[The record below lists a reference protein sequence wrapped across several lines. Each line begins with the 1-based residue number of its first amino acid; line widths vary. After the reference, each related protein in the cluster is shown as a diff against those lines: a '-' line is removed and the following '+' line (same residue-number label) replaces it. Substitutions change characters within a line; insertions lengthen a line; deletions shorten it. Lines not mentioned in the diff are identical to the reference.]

1 MTEPIADPADLLVP
15 MFQDAMVDYVPD
27 PMVLR
32 AADLFIGG
40 KDFVKKIYP
49 DSDNG
54 IRNGAEVTKEKVWAT
69 IDKNIDGL
77 IAFFHLLMTRDRIPL
92 IDYDS
97 TFNDQNFRTLGDIAV
112 PLHPPFDVYQRFKK
126 DAQNRIKDIDL
137 RKLPRSMIDD
147 IAEELVS
154 SGYGWLPEAGLDE
167 LDATQRTAAG
177 FLMGGLIFGS
187 YAAAIRGDHL
197 LQSKRARLFMELTIK
212 PDQRTQWGW
221 EKESELFAELDKIAL
236 RDPHIATRD
245 RPLPP
250 TVLTLL
256 VENAK
261 SPRDLLDQ
269 ALRLREEDEWKQY
282 RAWYARLRKAWDDG
296 SHDPEAELDVL
307 RATEE
312 IGKRL
317 AQRRNEPVPLRE
329 KEVAFKF
336 KLGVDLGGVKAE
348 AEAGNLEQMR
358 LPDYLRNWFVDTFRM
373 RSHRKLLMRM
383 SLEQQRYANL
393 TLGLRNV
400 WEGRR
405 A

>member
-147 IAEELVS
+147 IAGELVS

-187 YAAAIRGDHL
+187 YAAAIRDPDRRGD
-197 LQSKRARLFMELTIK
+197 R
-212 PDQRTQWGW
+212 
-221 EKESELFAELDKIAL
+221 
-236 RDPHIATRD
+236 
-245 RPLPP
+245 
-250 TVLTLL
+250 
-256 VENAK
+256 
-261 SPRDLLDQ
+261 
-269 ALRLREEDEWKQY
+269 
-282 RAWYARLRKAWDDG
+282 
-296 SHDPEAELDVL
+296 
-307 RATEE
+307 
-312 IGKRL
+312 
-317 AQRRNEPVPLRE
+317 RRNFPLR
-329 KEVAFKF
+329 VAFDSF
-336 KLGVDLGGVKAE
+336 I
-348 AEAGNLEQMR
+348 Q
-358 LPDYLRNWFVDTFRM
+358 
-373 RSHRKLLMRM
+373 
-383 SLEQQRYANL
+383 
-393 TLGLRNV
+393 GLVFIN
-400 WEGRR
+400 
-405 A
+405 